1 MGTWPPPQASPEG
14 LTKEGGPEEAWGGR
28 GFAILNIFSIFSINL
43 RLNTSVTYSYKRLAK
58 SQ

>member
-28 GFAILNIFSIFSINL
+28 GFAIETQYTKYIQYI
-43 RLNTSVTYSYKRLAK
+43 
-58 SQ
+58 